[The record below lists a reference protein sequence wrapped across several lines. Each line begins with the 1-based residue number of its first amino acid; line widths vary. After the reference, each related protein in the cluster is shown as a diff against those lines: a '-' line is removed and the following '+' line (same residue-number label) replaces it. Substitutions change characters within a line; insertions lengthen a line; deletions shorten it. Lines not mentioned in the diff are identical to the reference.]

1 MSELEL
7 SDLLAQYGEDRGR
20 ALWEFATSGVELIRQ
35 TIKGLA
41 IDCDYQVQDSL
52 FVARTPGAFPKVIE
66 AEHQAHASM
75 GYGSTVYDRTSLQAI
90 VGSHAYYGGV
100 QASSVISSHR

>member
-1 MSELEL
+1 MGAAPASSLPRV
-7 SDLLAQYGEDRGR
+7 SWVFRSCVA
-20 ALWEFATSGVELIRQ
+20 
-35 TIKGLA
+35 
-41 IDCDYQVQDSL
+41 DCDYQVQDSL

-100 QASSVISSHR
+100 QAPRVISSHR